1 MKKVM
6 RGYLLGILAFFGVLT
21 LWSVAVTIPFWLV
34 WNYIIAS
41 KFELTTFTFFES
53 FWITVVIKFLFA
65 ANLKVANKK

>member
-6 RGYLLGILAFFGVLT
+6 RGYLLGILAFLGVLT

-53 FWITVVIKFLFA
+53 FWITVAIKFLFA
-65 ANLKVANKK
+65 SNLKVTNKD